1 MFIDIHVHTRLYPGP
16 ERLSGGTYATPQQ
29 LMDILQPLGGRHTV
43 ILPGVNPFDAS
54 RLG

>member
-16 ERLSGGTYATPQQ
+16 ERLSGGTYATSEE
-29 LMDILQPLGGRHTV
+29 LMAILEPHGVRHAV